1 MATPSPACRSALS
14 DATRLCPD
22 RSRTFDGI
30 MGDDR
35 HAKRKSDHN
44 DGNAFDLTHDPDNG
58 VDCHFFARLALLD
71 FRVQYVIW
79 NRRIYN
85 VDMSVAGWRP
95 YRGAPHDHHMHVS
108 IKAQYRNVAKGWP
121 WASLEC

>member
-1 MATPSPACRSALS
+1 MPIAQHVHWPARRMPNVFLKFVEVHSKEKTMATPSPACRSALS

-58 VDCHFFARLALLD
+58 VDCHFFAKLALLD
-71 FRVQYVIW
+71 FRVQYVI
-79 NRRIYN
+79 
-85 VDMSVAGWRP
+85 
-95 YRGAPHDHHMHVS
+95 
-108 IKAQYRNVAKGWP
+108 
-121 WASLEC
+121 